1 VTALSLQLTVADQ
14 QCAKLRHLLEEE
26 FDALRTRNLDAF
38 ESLQPVKAALL
49 ADLAAAVEDQCRQLA
64 SAEADPAVLTR
75 WEGFRAG
82 MLECRDLHR
91 RNEILILR
99 KRDAIESALATLV
112 GGFDPTSGV
121 DVYDRLGRTNRPRRR
136 NDYAQA

>member
-1 VTALSLQLTVADQ
+1 VTALRAQLTVADQ
-14 QCAKLRHLLEEE
+14 QCAKLRHLLQEE
-26 FDALRTRNLDAF
+26 FEALRNRDLDAF
-38 ESLQPVKAALL
+38 EGLQPVKAALI
-49 ADLAAAVEDQCRQLA
+49 ADLATSVEEQCRQLA
-64 SAEADPAVLTR
+64 STDADAGVLTR
-75 WEGFRAG
+75 WEGFRAA

-112 GGFDPTSGV
+112 GGFDSVASV

-136 NDYAQA
+136 NAYAQA